1 MTNQTLNSENST
13 QAQQSHGQAQH
24 AAERQQGQAEHE
36 LLNKTRRQLSASFRD
51 PSGFLFSRGGVLY
64 RQINHKYEQEYTR
77 LMESGL
83 YDKLVKAGLLV
94 QHAESE
100 EAPAES
106 DLAYKIIQPE
116 RVPFISYP
124 YEWSFGQLKD
134 AALAT
139 LSIQRRALKVGMSLK
154 DASAYNI
161 QFVRG
166 KAMLID
172 TLSFEYYKE
181 GQPWVAYRQFCQHF
195 LAPLALM
202 ALKDIRLNQLL
213 RVYIDGVPLDL
224 ASELLPSKTK
234 FNFGLLTN
242 IHLHAGAQKKYS
254 GAEVKSRPA
263 TTFGKQAM
271 IGLIEGLDS
280 AVRKLDWKPGGTE
293 WGNYYDITNYSDAAF
308 EHKKQLVGEWVV
320 RMKPKLVCDL
330 GANNGVFSRVAGEDG
345 AYVISSD
352 IDPAAVEQ
360 NYRQMKSEKNEN
372 LLPLLLDLTNP
383 SPSIGW
389 ANEERDSFA
398 GRGPADM
405 VLALALIHHLAISNN
420 VPLPQVAD
428 FFAHMGKYLVIEF
441 VPKSDSQVQKLLVSR
456 EDIFPNYTREGFETA
471 FRQRFKICEAV
482 NVRESERVLYL
493 MERL

>member
-1 MTNQTLNSENST
+1 MTTPSPNS
-13 QAQQSHGQAQH
+13 G
-24 AAERQQGQAEHE
+24 
-36 LLNKTRRQLSASFRD
+36 QLSASFRD

-64 RQINHKYEQEYTR
+64 RQVNRHYEREYAR

-83 YDKLVKAGLLV
+83 YEKLVKAGLLIP
-94 QHAESE
+94 HAEVDQ
-100 EAPAES
+100 AVAES
-106 DLAYKIIQPE
+106 DSAYKVIQPE

-166 KAMLID
+166 RASLID
-172 TLSFEYYKE
+172 TLSFEIYKE
-181 GQPWVAYRQFCQHF
+181 GLPWVAYRQFCQHF

-202 ALKDIRLNQLL
+202 ALRDVRLNQLL

-224 ASELLPSKTK
+224 ASELLPAKTR
-234 FNFGLLTN
+234 FNFGLLTHV
-242 IHLHAGAQKKYS
+242 HLHASAQKRYA
-254 GAEVKSRPA
+254 GAEVKSRAA
-263 TTFGKQAM
+263 TMSKQAM
-271 IGLIEGLDS
+271 TGLIDSLDS
-280 AVRKLDWKPGGTE
+280 TVRKLDWKPGGTE

-308 EHKKQLVGEWVV
+308 EHKQQLVRDWSAK
-320 RMKPKLVCDL
+320 MKPALVWDL
-330 GANNGVFSRVAGEDG
+330 GANKGVFSRLAAESDAFV
-345 AYVISSD
+345 VSSD

-360 NYRQMKSEKNEN
+360 NYRQVKSEKREN

-389 ANEERDSFA
+389 ANQERDSFGA
-398 GRGPADM
+398 RGPADM

-420 VPLPQVAD
+420 VPLPQLAD
-428 FFAHMGKYLVIEF
+428 FFASAGKWLVIEF
-441 VPKSDSQVQKLLVSR
+441 VPKSDSQVQKLLISR
-456 EDIFPNYTREGFETA
+456 EDIFPQYTRAGFEEA

-482 NVRESERVLYL
+482 SVRESERMLYL
-493 MERL
+493 MECR

>member
-1 MTNQTLNSENST
+1 MTNRN
-13 QAQQSHGQAQH
+13 QSSG
-24 AAERQQGQAEHE
+24 
-36 LLNKTRRQLSASFRD
+36 QLSASFRD

-64 RQINHKYEQEYTR
+64 RQVNHKYEQEYAR

-83 YDKLVKAGLLV
+83 YEKLNKAGLLIPHV
-94 QHAESE
+94 EVDQP
-100 EAPAES
+100 PADPKGDS
-106 DLAYKIIQPE
+106 VHKIIQPE
-116 RVPFISYP
+116 RVLFISYP

-166 KAMLID
+166 KATLID
-172 TLSFEYYKE
+172 TLSFEIYKE

-202 ALKDIRLNQLL
+202 ALKDVRLNQLL
-213 RVYIDGVPLDL
+213 RVYIDGIPLDL
-224 ASELLPSKTK
+224 ASELLPSKTR

-254 GAEVKSRPA
+254 GAEVKPRAGTMS
-263 TTFGKQAM
+263 KQAM
-271 IGLIEGLDS
+271 IGLIDSLDS
-280 AVRKLDWKPGGTE
+280 AIRKLDWKPGGTE
-293 WGNYYDITNYSDAAF
+293 WGNYYEITNYSDAAF
-308 EHKKQLVGEWVV
+308 EHKKQLVREWSA
-320 RMKPKLVCDL
+320 RMKPALVWDL
-330 GANNGVFSRVAGEDG
+330 GANNGAFSRVAGETG
-345 AYVISSD
+345 AYVVSSD

-360 NYRQMKSEKNEN
+360 NYRQMKDKKTEN

-389 ANEERDSFA
+389 ANEERDSFGA
-398 GRGPADM
+398 RGPADM

-420 VPLPQVAD
+420 VPLPQLAD
-428 FFAHMGKYLVIEF
+428 FFAQAGKWLVIEL

-456 EDIFPNYTREGFETA
+456 EDIFPNYTREGFEAA
-471 FRQRFKICEAV
+471 FKQRFKICEAV

-493 MERL
+493 MESL